1 AAAFIRE
8 IVRLHGIPISIVL
21 DRDKIFL
28 SNYWKEIFRLQGT
41 NMKYSTAYHPQ
52 TTDQT
57 KVVNGSIKKYLS
69 CFTFEKPKN
78 WSKWLSWAEYSYN
91 TSFHSSAN
99 TTPFKILY
107 AQDPPPL
114 AHYGSQPTPIFEV
127 DRYLEERDR
136 VLKELKEHLSKV
148 QVNMK
153 TKACGHRRNVQ
164 FEVGDKV
171 FLNYIYI
178 ANNQWFD
185 ATMKNFYQGTMDR
198 INIRTD
204 WEGSL
209 QTQIS
214 FYKTIH
220 SIFHVS
226 QLKKFIGSN
235 VEKSDL
241 PDALMD

>member
-1 AAAFIRE
+1 
-8 IVRLHGIPISIVL
+8 
-21 DRDKIFL
+21 
-28 SNYWKEIFRLQGT
+28 
-41 NMKYSTAYHPQ
+41 MKYSTAYHPQ
-52 TTDQT
+52 TNDQT
-57 KVVNGSIKKYLS
+57 KVVNGSIKIYLR
-69 CFTFEKPKN
+69 CFTSEKPKN

-127 DRYLEERDR
+127 DRYLEEKDR

-164 FEVGDKV
+164 FEVGDKIGKV
-171 FLNYIYI
+171 
-178 ANNQWFD
+178 A
-185 ATMKNFYQGTMDR
+185 
-198 INIRTD
+198 
-204 WEGSL
+204 
-209 QTQIS
+209 
-214 FYKTIH
+214 YKLKLPFTTTIH

-235 VEKSDL
+235 VEKSDPPDGLTEEIEVMLQLEKVLAVRNNSKKLLIHWKSL
-241 PDALMD
+241 PKHDASLANE